1 MRESKIIELFL
12 VLIRKILWVKITD
25 LDGKFCFPW
34 ESQIQASVKAW
45 GVISLQFLKWWCVSF
60 FSSALH
66 SIWEIQTSC
75 YYVWLLLLEVGRIY
89 QHVWDVETW
98 RTSNWGVGESHFRL
112 YFQKIGNTGTGWW
125 AEDWIA
131 KDFCRNSTQLKSWR
145 VKEITTVCRLLETSY
160 YHIWS
165 AFLSLCWC

>member
-1 MRESKIIELFL
+1 MLCSVFHEKAKSRHQLRPGESSLFSS
-12 VLIRKILWVKITD
+12 WNGD
-25 LDGKFCFPW
+25 LR
-34 ESQIQASVKAW
+34 V
-45 GVISLQFLKWWCVSF
+45 F

-145 VKEITTVCRLLETSY
+145 IKEITTVCRLLETSY